1 MNNAGMLNSSGGK
14 WMDRCI
20 NENRIF
26 NGSGFLVDIELRMQS
41 LSAMKFLSIPL
52 SGYLDMQIRNKKNDK
67 RV

>member
-1 MNNAGMLNSSGGK
+1 
-14 WMDRCI
+14 MDRCI

-52 SGYLDMQIRNKKNDK
+52 SGYLDMQIRNKENDK